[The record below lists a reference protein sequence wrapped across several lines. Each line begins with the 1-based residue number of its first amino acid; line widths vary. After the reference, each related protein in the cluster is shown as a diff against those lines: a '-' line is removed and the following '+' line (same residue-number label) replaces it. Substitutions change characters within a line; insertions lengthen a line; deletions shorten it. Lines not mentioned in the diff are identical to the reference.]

1 MARTT
6 AVPGYALGFE
16 GLDRPWNREMPGTAH
31 PCRKPSKKW
40 GKTVQ
45 KVESRSFSKN
55 LKKGVDFH
63 PERVYYNEAVTN
75 DSGLNERLK
84 NKIKKVLDKQELA

>member
-1 MARTT
+1 MFLQTI
-6 AVPGYALGFE
+6 VPDSLWDGKMPTHAENPPKSGVKLCRRSKV
-16 GLDRPWNREMPGTAH
+16 GLF
-31 PCRKPSKKW
+31 
-40 GKTVQ
+40 Q
-45 KVESRSFSKN
+45 KN

-63 PERVYYNEAVTN
+63 IERVYHNEAVTN

>member
-1 MARTT
+1 MRWDLRDLTGRRTGRCPEPP
-6 AVPGYALGFE
+6 AHAENPPKSGVKLCRRSKA
-16 GLDRPWNREMPGTAH
+16 GLFR
-31 PCRKPSKKW
+31 
-40 GKTVQ
+40 
-45 KVESRSFSKN
+45 KN

-63 PERVYYNEAVTN
+63 IERVYYNEAVTN